1 MTKTLEEFIGETDF
15 NNCWVPYSNSNEG
28 GYLQPEKVGKIV
40 AAEILRVAEEWN
52 GMDAYEHG
60 YDKPTD
66 EHSCDNCRGR
76 QCSAEELYDFL
87 KSYINSK
94 PANTEGGDGER

>member
-1 MTKTLEEFIGETDF
+1 MTHLKSLEEFIE
-15 NNCWVPYSNSNEG
+15 
-28 GYLQPEKVGKIV
+28 KIV
-40 AAEILRVAEEWN
+40 VNIMLENIVDLRIAKEIGNLTAAEILRVCEEWN

-76 QCSAEELYDFL
+76 QCSAGELYDFL
-87 KSYINSK
+87 KFYINSK
-94 PANTEGGDGER
+94 PANTEGGDGE

>member
-1 MTKTLEEFIGETDF
+1 MTHPKSLEEFIEGF
-15 NNCWVPYSNSNEG
+15 NSND
-28 GYLQPEKVGKIV
+28 KVVAEIT

-76 QCSAEELYDFL
+76 QCSAGELYDFL
-87 KSYINSK
+87 KSYIAK
-94 PANTEGGDGER
+94 GEK